1 MSLHRAPL
9 LLWGAVLGSFVLGT
23 FCASP
28 SHSLSY
34 SYLQLSEPTQGQN
47 QFLIRGYLDDQ
58 PIIRFDSHT
67 WKMEP
72 LVPWM
77 EEVEKEM
84 FLVPEWVFRDDLDKL
99 SKRDQHAGGL
109 HTWQVNLGCELKE
122 DGSKRGFLHYGYDG
136 MDFISFDQETHRWV
150 TAQPLAEKVKKK
162 WEEDPG
168 WFHGNKVFLE
178 ETCIECLQRHL
189 SYQKEVL
196 QRIEPPVGKVTRKV
210 VDGSL
215 EVLICQAFG
224 FYPKEIRSTWTRDGE
239 VCQYETLHKNMAPN
253 SDGTYYVLL
262 SIEIHPKE
270 RDHFRCYLEH
280 EGLREPL
287 VLALKEETANIWW
300 ISLGIV
306 IAMIL
311 ILFLICLWW
320 RFRKNI
326 SQQVKSDY
334 IFPEMAAFPLVY
346 GTESEIQSQRI
357 IQPQVTVEN
366 ALKAPVSK
374 LSTQNQKHQRLTR
387 CQSSP
392 GELGVSLQTPAEA
405 GATEFGVRM
414 IRQPMDSPGSLFQC
428 PEVSE
433 AFKPSGETWEDQP
446 HSYLGG
452 FLSSVGLWWQFLKN
466 TLQPVKSGYIIS
478 EMAAFP
484 LVYGTEDEIQSQTIL
499 QPQVTVEHEAS
510 CGSWGP
516 QNALKAP
523 VSKLSMQKQKH
534 QRLTRCQSSPGELGV
549 SLQTPAEAGATESGV
564 RMISQPMDSPG
575 SLFQCLEGSEGFQS
589 WWSGSELSEDGH
601 KHGSYQNACDGEDFI
616 SLDRR
621 SCTWARDEIHTLVT
635 KRRREV
641 EPFVAKSRNNILEK
655 EWMKPPQKFMMYGK
669 DCLLKKD
676 RPVAEITPRIQCN
689 HKDCQGHGFCSKED
703 FATKR
708 KYWEDVLQTQTGF
721 RMPGCIEGDG
731 PVAEGTPSIQ
741 CNHKDCQDYGFCLE
755 GWKLSMKELN
765 TRTELMMPDFK
776 EGVSSQDSERP
787 PVGPSAE

>member
-357 IQPQVTVEN
+357 IQPQVTVE
-366 ALKAPVSK
+366 
-374 LSTQNQKHQRLTR
+374 
-387 CQSSP
+387 
-392 GELGVSLQTPAEA
+392 
-405 GATEFGVRM
+405 
-414 IRQPMDSPGSLFQC
+414 
-428 PEVSE
+428 
-433 AFKPSGETWEDQP
+433 
-446 HSYLGG
+446 
-452 FLSSVGLWWQFLKN
+452 
-466 TLQPVKSGYIIS
+466 
-478 EMAAFP
+478 
-484 LVYGTEDEIQSQTIL
+484 
-499 QPQVTVEHEAS
+499 HEAS